1 MNPLY
6 LIVNTE
12 EKHIEEKWI
21 DSTGKNK
28 EVLSKYTEL
37 WDGIK
42 NVIGKIYDKPDQY
55 AKDFI
60 KIKFESSDDLPLNK
74 PLKFHSLT
82 LILKCI
88 FKEENKYYPQI
99 F

>member
-1 MNPLY
+1 MLTQKKNTSKKNGNKY
-6 LIVNTE
+6 LVF
-12 EKHIEEKWI
+12 

-82 LILKCI
+82 VILKCI
-88 FKEENKYYPQI
+88 FKEEDKYYPQI